1 MNRCLSL
8 LLLTALWMPVRVYAY
23 PPPDRSFVQERIML
37 DESGSRYLSGKRC
50 YYDGLGNLCQVW
62 HMGVTPT
69 GANLII
75 WPITDGAK

>member
-23 PPPDRSFVQERIML
+23 PPPDRSFVLERIML

-62 HMGVTPT
+62 HMGVTPA